1 MLARRT
7 AWRFPHRRSARSSKE
22 FRAAGALSGVVVWS
36 VQTILTAARLLTPA
50 EVIDKPVIAID
61 DGAIVSIASRDGAEA
76 PADRHVDFADCT
88 LVPAFFDVHIHGS
101 GGHDAM
107 EATEPALNHIGGFLA
122 RRGVGA
128 YFATTVTAPL
138 DTLLRSLAGLAKRMS
153 GPLEGARPVGIHLE
167 GPFLSPHKRGCHVE
181 SQLLVPS
188 VSLFDRLWQ
197 AAEGHIRLMT
207 IAPELPGAE
216 ETIAHATRVG
226 VRISLG
232 HSNAQGD
239 AARRGIAAGAISATH
254 TFNAMRAFDHRDPG
268 LLAEV
273 LTNDRLFAE
282 IICDGLHVDP
292 AAVRL
297 FRRAKGPDRAM
308 LVTDAMAGTGM
319 PDGNYRLGEMDVRV
333 QNGRCVAGD
342 ANTLAGSTLTLDRA
356 VRNYA
361 EFTGATLIEA
371 VGLATRNPARMTG
384 LDAEIG
390 SLAAGR
396 SADIAVLSPKNEVLE
411 TFLRGRPCV
420 SDAVTF
426 NG

>member
-1 MLARRT
+1 MR
-7 AWRFPHRRSARSSKE
+7 
-22 FRAAGALSGVVVWS
+22 
-36 VQTILTAARLLTPA
+36 TILTAARLLTPA
-50 EVIDKPVIAID
+50 DVVERPVVVID
-61 DGAIVSIASRDGAEA
+61 DGGIASIANRNGGEL
-76 PADRHVDFADCT
+76 PAGRHVDFPDCT
-88 LVPAFFDVHIHGS
+88 LIPALFEVHIHGS

-107 EATEPALNHIGGFLA
+107 EATDSALNHIGNFLA

-138 DTLLRSLAGLAKRMS
+138 ERLLRSLAGLAKLLTA
-153 GPLEGARPVGIHLE
+153 PLEGARPVGIHLE
-167 GPFLSPHKRGCHVE
+167 GPFLSPHKRGAHAE
-181 SQLLVPS
+181 SQLLAPS
-188 VSLFDRLWQ
+188 VALFDRLWQ
-197 AAEGHIRLMT
+197 AAEGNIRLMT

-216 ETIAHATRVG
+216 ETIAHATGLG

-232 HSNAQGD
+232 HSNAQSD
-239 AARRGIAAGAISATH
+239 AARRGVAAGAASATH

-297 FRRAKGPDRAM
+297 FRRAKGPDRAI

-319 PDGNYRLGEMDVRV
+319 PDGNYRLGELDVRV
-333 QNGRCVAGD
+333 QNGRCVIGE
-342 ANTLAGSTLTLDRA
+342 NTLAGSTLTLDRA

-361 EFTGATLIEA
+361 EFTGAALSEA

-390 SLAAGR
+390 TLAPGR
-396 SADIAVLSPKNEVLE
+396 PADIAVLSPKNDVLE

-426 NG
+426 SG

>member
-1 MLARRT
+1 VR
-7 AWRFPHRRSARSSKE
+7 
-22 FRAAGALSGVVVWS
+22 
-36 VQTILTAARLLTPA
+36 TILTAARLLTPN
-50 EVIDKPVIAID
+50 EVVERPVVALDDGVIA
-61 DGAIVSIASRDGAEA
+61 SISARNGAEL
-76 PADRHVDFADCT
+76 PPGRHVDFPDCT
-88 LVPAFFDVHIHGS
+88 LIPALFDVHIHGS
-101 GGHDAM
+101 GGRDSM
-107 EATEPALNHIGGFLA
+107 EATDSALNVIGKFLA

-128 YFATTVTAPL
+128 YFATTVTAPV
-138 DTLLRSLAGLAKRMS
+138 DTLLRSLSALVKLLHA
-153 GPLEGARPVGIHLE
+153 PLEGARPLGIHLE

-181 SQLLVPS
+181 SQLLTPS
-188 VSLFDRLWQ
+188 VALFDRLWQ
-197 AAEGHIRLMT
+197 AAEGHIRLLT

-216 ETIAHATRVG
+216 ETIAHATKLG

-239 AARRGIAAGAISATH
+239 AARRGIAAGAASATH

-273 LTNDRLFAE
+273 LTNDGLFAE

-297 FRRAKGPDRAM
+297 FRRAKGRDRAM
-308 LVTDAMAGTGM
+308 LVTDAMAGAGM
-319 PDGNYRLGEMDVRV
+319 PDGHYRLGEMDVRV
-333 QNGRCVAGD
+333 INGRCVAGD
-342 ANTLAGSTLTLDRA
+342 DEKTLAGSTLTLDRA

-361 EFTGATLIEA
+361 EFTGAPLTEA

-390 SLAAGR
+390 SLAPGR

>member
-1 MLARRT
+1 MR
-7 AWRFPHRRSARSSKE
+7 
-22 FRAAGALSGVVVWS
+22 
-36 VQTILTAARLLTPA
+36 TILTAARLLTPN
-50 EVIDKPVIAID
+50 EVVERPVVALDDGVIA
-61 DGAIVSIASRDGAEA
+61 SISARNGAEL
-76 PADRHVDFADCT
+76 PPGRHVDFPDCT
-88 LVPAFFDVHIHGS
+88 LIPALFDVHIHGS
-101 GGHDAM
+101 GGRDSM
-107 EATEPALNHIGGFLA
+107 EATDSALNVIGKFLA

-128 YFATTVTAPL
+128 YFATTVTAPV
-138 DTLLRSLAGLAKRMS
+138 DTLLRSLSALVKLLHA
-153 GPLEGARPVGIHLE
+153 PLEGARPLGIHLE

-181 SQLLVPS
+181 SQLLTPS
-188 VSLFDRLWQ
+188 VALFDRLWQ
-197 AAEGHIRLMT
+197 AAEGHIRLLT

-216 ETIAHATRVG
+216 ETIAHATKLG

-239 AARRGIAAGAISATH
+239 AARRGIAAGAASATH

-273 LTNDRLFAE
+273 LTNDGLFAE

-297 FRRAKGPDRAM
+297 FRRAKGRDRAM
-308 LVTDAMAGTGM
+308 LVTDAMAGAGM
-319 PDGNYRLGEMDVRV
+319 PDGHYRLGEMDVRV
-333 QNGRCVAGD
+333 INGRCVAGD
-342 ANTLAGSTLTLDRA
+342 DEKTLAGSTLTLDRA

-361 EFTGATLIEA
+361 EFTGAPLTEA

-390 SLAAGR
+390 SLAPGR